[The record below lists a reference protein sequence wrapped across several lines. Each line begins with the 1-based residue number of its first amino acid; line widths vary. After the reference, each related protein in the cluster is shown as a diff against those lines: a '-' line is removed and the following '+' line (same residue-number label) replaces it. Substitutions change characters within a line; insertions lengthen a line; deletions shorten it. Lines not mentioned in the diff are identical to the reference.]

1 MTVYIYMCTI
11 CLSWLC
17 PTYHWFIQNVISRL
31 HEIPVAL
38 HKSSFYM
45 FSCGYKLIDLLLQFL
60 HCYVIID
67 FSGSANFKLILV
79 QHINLISQSQRNG
92 PTIRNKQSNHFHI
105 RCSDIRKLISDLFIF
120 FSLILMLG
128 FAAHKKLFYEKL
140 GFFFQKNDIS
150 TQTWFIL
157 NLVSHYMNMEK

>member
-1 MTVYIYMCTI
+1 
-11 CLSWLC
+11 
-17 PTYHWFIQNVISRL
+17 
-31 HEIPVAL
+31 
-38 HKSSFYM
+38 M

-140 GFFFQKNDIS
+140 GFFLKEWHQYID
-150 TQTWFIL
+150 
-157 NLVSHYMNMEK
+157 LVHFKLSFTLHEHGKIIIIIIDRCWLGT